1 MKVRSLRHAFVISAF
16 AALLLSSGPPAH
28 ACGASLSI
36 SPPDLSWHIHITATV
51 TQDASG
57 DCLGATFTLNGQPW
71 APFGSTGWTSGVPNT
86 ASQDVCFEAPGTW
99 HATMHATCAPAN
111 PGQGTCDYSKV
122 KDGFANADVVIPP
135 HKPTASLSVSK
146 DDPNHLQINY
156 NYGDNR
162 GDGSLFL
169 AVDSPS
175 LTGGFYLYVNAGG
188 ECNSPTGAGTCTWPI
203 TTTCTNHSYQVRIS
217 PSCAQPSAVS
227 NIYINK
233 AKACPVPKDKTCN
246 KEKSCELCVGH
257 PVHVGSGDVAVSIPL
272 FSIGQAPL
280 PLAFELWYHSLAPA
294 YPAAVPLSPL
304 GNGWTHTFNAS
315 VTAVNDPAAPN
326 RLMLL
331 RPDGGRDYYDFAS
344 GSLWLPARPRSSTDS
359 LVQTGSEYVLFKVD
373 GSQLHFDAA
382 SGHWNQTR
390 DRWGNSITGSYTN
403 GLLTAVTDS
412 EGRQITLT
420 YSAGLLTRV
429 QLQSGESWT
438 FDHSNGFNAIHDPI
452 NAGPWRT
459 FEYAT
464 DSQGVR
470 RLLTAVRDAS
480 GVLLEGHG
488 YDAQD
493 RGVSS
498 YAEGGRDSDT
508 IQYDTPTAGQS
519 RDTHAVDGVATRV
532 TVFTLLQQ
540 NGDYFP
546 TQIDGVCPT
555 CGAALD
561 HQSATYDD
569 FDHVLTRTIG
579 TGTPNQSTT
588 SYAYDEGG
596 NVVAMTEAV
605 GTSKARTTTYE
616 YRYLPPSGLPF
627 WSTFQT
633 NKTEP
638 SATGTD
644 VKTTDYAWSANE
656 TVLSMTETGRLTA
669 GDSSRTA
676 YTATTTY
683 DAQHRVLSVDGPRI
697 DVADVTTYSY
707 YSDTDPNLSLR
718 GRLHTITDATSK
730 VTTFED
736 YDGFG
741 TARTVTDPNGVVT
754 RRETDARGRIISTT
768 SRAVPGDPNEGAD
781 YTSTRAFDARDRLIE
796 TVSPRGSKTDF
807 AYEDGT
813 NRLTDTII
821 LDFAGNQRER
831 RHVTYNL
838 AGERTNEQDQLCSAP
853 SAVCISWTM
862 KRDESYVYD
871 ALGRLH
877 EVDHGGASIFY
888 NYRSDGLLASV
899 QDENHSVS
907 NTTYGYDELR
917 RLTSIVQTLG
927 TGTVTTS
934 YAYDVQDNF
943 ASVTDPNSNLTSYAY
958 DDFHRLQTQVS
969 PVTGTTAYSYDPAG
983 NLVTTVDANGATT
996 TRTFDAKNRVT
1007 TATSSSGS
1015 GNETVAWA
1023 YDNATGYCIG
1033 RLSTMTDPT
1042 GSTTYSYDRRGL
1054 LKSEQRTIDGRQYAS
1069 GYGYDSDGNRT
1080 SITYP
1085 TQNVVSYTYDFAGR
1099 PITSAAGT
1107 LSFIS
1112 AASYLPFG
1120 PMTSLTYGNNT
1131 TKTMQYDIRYRLTE
1145 NKLTNGAATIA
1156 DYTYV
1161 TDGVGN
1167 ITQIHDAVDPTYNR
1181 DFAYD
1186 DLNRLITA
1194 NTGSSLWKS
1203 GAYTYDAMGN
1213 LLSRSLGQ
1221 APPDDGQI
1229 LSHRRASTM
1238 AVTGQVDRLS
1248 FQYQGT
1254 TPKIVTATSAGLDH
1268 SVSYDAAG
1276 NETQYLVGRNY
1287 SPRNLLSS
1295 VIDNSS
1301 EGPTHRIDYGY
1312 DGRGVRVSRAESPT
1326 PSGTARRHYTYTPEL
1341 QLLTVTVDDSP
1352 NIWGQRR
1359 ATTMSAGLDLNHG
1372 FVWFDG
1378 QPVFEGG
1385 PARTADPGALS
1396 SVSRSRPPTLKNVT
1410 DYYFIFTDHLGTP
1423 ILETNTS
1430 SQVAWRAEY
1439 EPYGNVYLMRAG
1451 ARTDQPLRLPGQ
1463 DLAMT
1468 WEGAEENYNVFRW
1481 YRAGWGRYTQAD
1493 PFANDPL
1500 RDRRTPK
1507 VNDSDNEWFMAFAN
1521 RDQRGLSRLR
1531 PDERVSGTE
1540 PYAYA
1545 SDSPLRFVDPLGL
1558 YPCVV
1563 QSVNSIADYM
1573 QDYTAKPGKTIKGCS
1588 YVGTCG
1594 PPDIQYLALYQYTAP
1609 IGCKCKAVCIFS
1621 IDLAKG
1627 VKNGQ
1632 AKCIE

>member
-1 MKVRSLRHAFVISAF
+1 MKVRWLRHAFVISAF
-16 AALLLSSGPPAH
+16 AALLLSSAPRAH

-36 SPPDLSWHIHITATV
+36 SAPDLSWHITITATV

-71 APFGSTGWTSGVPNT
+71 APFGSAGWTSGVPNT
-86 ASQDVCFEAPGTW
+86 ASQDVCFESPGTW

-111 PGQGTCDYSKV
+111 PGQGTCDYTKV
-122 KDGFANADVVIPP
+122 HDGFASASVTIPP

-146 DDPNHLQINY
+146 NDPNHLKINY

-169 AVDSPS
+169 AYDSPDM
-175 LTGGFYLYVNAGG
+175 TGGYYLYVNGG
-188 ECNSPTGAGTCTWPI
+188 GACNSPTGSGTCTWPI
-203 TTTCTNHSYQVRIS
+203 TTDCVNHSYRVRIS
-217 PSCAQPSAVS
+217 PSCAQPPAVS

-246 KEKSCELCVGH
+246 KEKSCELCVGQ
-257 PVHVGSGDVAVSIPL
+257 PVHVGSGDVAASFPL
-272 FSIGQAPL
+272 FTIGQAPL

-294 YPAAVPLSPL
+294 YPGAVPPSRL
-304 GNGWTHTFNAS
+304 GDGWTHTFNAS
-315 VTAVNDPAAPN
+315 VTAVNDPAVAN
-326 RLMLL
+326 RLMLI

-359 LVQTGSEYVLFKVD
+359 LVQAGSEYVLLKVD
-373 GSQLHFDAA
+373 GSQVHFDSAT
-382 SGHWNQTR
+382 GHWNQTR

-403 GLLTAVTDS
+403 GLLTAVIDS

-420 YSAGLLTRV
+420 YSAGLLTSV
-429 QLQSGESWT
+429 QLPSGEVWT
-438 FDHSNGFNAIHDPI
+438 FDHSNGFNAIHDPV
-452 NAGPWRT
+452 NAGAWRT
-459 FEYAT
+459 FEYT
-464 DSQGVR
+464 NDSHGAP
-470 RLLTAVRDAS
+470 RLLTGVRDAG

-493 RGVSS
+493 RGTSS
-498 YAEGGRDSDT
+498 YAEGGRDSDM
-508 IQYDTPTAGQS
+508 IEYDTPAAGQS
-519 RDTHAVDGVATRV
+519 RATHAVDGVATRV
-532 TVFTLLQQ
+532 SVFTLIQQ

-579 TGTPNQSTT
+579 TGTPNESTT

-596 NVVAMTEAV
+596 NVVSMTEAV
-605 GTSKARTTTYE
+605 GTPKERTTTYE
-616 YRYLPPSGLPF
+616 YRYFPPAGLPF
-627 WSTFQT
+627 WSMFQT

-638 SATGTD
+638 SATGNG
-644 VKTTDYAWSANE
+644 VKTTDYALSTNE
-656 TVLSMTETGRLTA
+656 TVLSTTETGRLTA
-669 GDSSRTA
+669 GDSASTA

-683 DAQHRVLSVDGPRI
+683 DARHRVVSTDGPRT
-697 DVADVTTYSY
+697 DVADVTSYTY
-707 YSDTDPNLSLR
+707 YSDTDPNLNLR

-730 VTTFED
+730 VTAFED

-741 TARTVTDPNGVVT
+741 TARTVTDPDGVVT
-754 RRETDARGRIISTT
+754 RRETDARGRVVSTT
-768 SRAVPGDPNEGAD
+768 IRAVPGDPNESTD
-781 YTSTRAFDARDRLIE
+781 YTTTRTYDTRDRLTE
-796 TVSPRGSKTDF
+796 VVSARGTKTDF

-813 NRLTDTII
+813 NLLADTIV
-821 LDFAGNQRER
+821 LDFGGYQRER
-831 RHVTYNL
+831 RHVSYNL
-838 AGERTNEQDQLCSAP
+838 AGEKVDEQDQLCATP
-853 SAVCISWTM
+853 ATVCSTWTA

-877 EVDHGGASIFY
+877 EIDHGGASIFY
-888 NYRSDGLLASV
+888 NYRADGLLASV
-899 QDENHSVS
+899 QDENHTAP
-907 NTTYGYDELR
+907 NTTYGYDELH
-917 RLTSIVQTLG
+917 RLTSVVQTLG
-927 TGTVTTS
+927 TASVTTS
-934 YAYDVQDNF
+934 YAYDVQDNLT
-943 ASVTDPNSNLTSYAY
+943 SVTDPNANVTTYAY

-969 PVTGTTAYSYDPAG
+969 TVTGTTSYSYDPAG
-983 NLVTTVDANGATT
+983 NLLTAVDANGATT
-996 TRTFDAKNRVT
+996 TRTYDVKSRVT
-1007 TATSSSGS
+1007 TATSASGS
-1015 GNETVAWA
+1015 ATEAVTWT
-1023 YDNATGYCIG
+1023 YDSASGYGIG
-1033 RLSTMTDPT
+1033 RLATMTDPT

-1054 LKSEQRTIDGRQYAS
+1054 LKSEQRTVDGRLYAS
-1069 GYGYDSDGNRT
+1069 SYTYDPDGNRT
-1080 SITYP
+1080 SIIYP
-1085 TQNVVSYTYDFAGR
+1085 TQDVISYTYDFAGR
-1099 PITSAAGT
+1099 PVTSTAANGAFT
-1107 LSFIS
+1107 FIS

-1131 TKTMQYDIRYRLTE
+1131 VKTMQYDNRYRITE
-1145 NKLTNGAATIA
+1145 NKLTNGANVIA
-1156 DYTYV
+1156 DYTYA

-1229 LSHRRASTM
+1229 LSRRRASSM

-1254 TPKIVTATSAGLDH
+1254 TPKILTVTSGGLDH

-1276 NETQYLVGRNY
+1276 NETQSFIGRTY
-1287 SPRNLLSS
+1287 SPRNLLAS
-1295 VIDNSS
+1295 VIDYSS
-1301 EGPTHRIDYGY
+1301 EGPTHRLDYGY

-1326 PSGTARRHYTYTPEL
+1326 PSGTARRYYTYSPEL
-1341 QLLTVTVDDSP
+1341 HLIQITVDDSP
-1352 NIWGQRR
+1352 NFWGQQR
-1359 ATTMSAGLDLNHG
+1359 ATTMTASLVSNHG
-1372 FVWFDG
+1372 FVWFND

-1385 PARTADPGALS
+1385 PARTADPGVLS
-1396 SVSRSRPPTLKNVT
+1396 STSRSHTPALMNVT

-1430 SQVAWRAEY
+1430 GQVAWRAEY

-1493 PFANDPL
+1493 PL
-1500 RDRRTPK
+1500 
-1507 VNDSDNEWFMAFAN
+1507 AFLATGVAETT
-1521 RDQRGLSRLR
+1521 RISTLAAFS
-1531 PDERVSGTE
+1531 
-1540 PYAYA
+1540 YAA
-1545 SDSPLRFVDPLGL
+1545 DSPLGNTDPLGL
-1558 YPCVV
+1558 YCKSRVLLGIKEVYAHTQYWTPWRRVK
-1563 QSVNSIADYM
+1563 SATEMPHEPEEDTNAANADSAAFSGGY
-1573 QDYTAKPGKTIKGCS
+1573 AH
-1588 YVGTCG
+1588 G
-1594 PPDIQYLALYQYTAP
+1594 PESSGGESFGIVPWSP
-1609 IGCKCKAVCIFS
+1609 E
-1621 IDLAKG
+1621 
-1627 VKNGQ
+1627 
-1632 AKCIE
+1632 KCIWRRFLLGKDLW